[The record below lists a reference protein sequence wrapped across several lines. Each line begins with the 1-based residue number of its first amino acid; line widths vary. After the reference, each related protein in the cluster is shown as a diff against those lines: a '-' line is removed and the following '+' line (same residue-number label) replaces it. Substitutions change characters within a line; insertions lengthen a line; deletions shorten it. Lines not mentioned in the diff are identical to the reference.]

1 MGFCF
6 ERNIKWAGSPLL
18 GLISG
23 RSLGRD
29 MQMQPS
35 WLRPPQSCSCRV
47 ELTRPTVDRGIWALT
62 ATPALVFC
70 YCCPV
75 ALSFLFTFSS
85 VCLSLSRVSGK
96 VGRMVPE
103 QQMFRLQHFL
113 PANNWNQ
120 CSRETLWDSA
130 RKTSNTSQPP
140 DSAAQLTLLF
150 SPRLLILTSFCFL
163 YTFSVFLHFKCFCQP
178 LLCCLKMRGIFTCGG
193 LLLVTLLLT
202 SVDAKGTLY
211 GSPYRYNLHKSGS
224 VPQYNPGKPLG
235 HHK

>member
-1 MGFCF
+1 
-6 ERNIKWAGSPLL
+6 
-18 GLISG
+18 
-23 RSLGRD
+23 
-29 MQMQPS
+29 MQPS

-47 ELTRPTVDRGIWALT
+47 ELTLPTVDRRIWTLA

-103 QQMFRLQHFL
+103 QQMFRLQHCL
-113 PANNWNQ
+113 PANNWSQ
-120 CSRETLWDSA
+120 CSRESLWDSA

-150 SPRLLILTSFCFL
+150 PPVSLSSPAFAFYSLSL
-163 YTFSVFLHFKCFCQP
+163 VFLHFMAFFCKCFCQP
-178 LLCCLKMRGIFTCGG
+178 LLCCLKMGGIFCGG
-193 LLLVTLLLT
+193 LLLVMLLLT
-202 SVDAKGTLY
+202 SVNAKGTLY

-224 VPQYNPGKPLG
+224 VPQYNPGKPIG